1 MLKGSEREVLL
12 DDLGR
17 ASIAKTM
24 DHDSIIIFDLRD
36 YQRPPYGG
44 QSPYRVEGRML
55 DRDGTELTV
64 ALYAD
69 CDGHLLELEFIRWG
83 EGQLIEPDWPR
94 WSFIDCAGMG
104 RLLGPGE
111 TVQSL
116 GISAARLVVASWAT

>member
-24 DHDSIIIFDLRD
+24 DHDSIIIYDLRD
-36 YQRPPYGG
+36 YQRPPYAG

-69 CDGHLLELEFIRWG
+69 RDGHLLELEFIRWG
-83 EGQLIEPDWPR
+83 EGPLIEPDW
-94 WSFIDCAGMG
+94 FT
-104 RLLGPGE
+104 LELY
-111 TVQSL
+111 
-116 GISAARLVVASWAT
+116 

>member
-1 MLKGSEREVLL
+1 MGWLGSHAPGSLPKIIHAFISRCAAMFKGSEREVLL

-36 YQRPPYGG
+36 YQRPPYAG

-55 DRDGTELTV
+55 DRDGTELTA

-69 CDGHLLELEFIRWG
+69 RDGHLLELEFIRWG
-83 EGQLIEPDWPR
+83 VKD
-94 WSFIDCAGMG
+94 S
-104 RLLGPGE
+104 
-111 TVQSL
+111 S
-116 GISAARLVVASWAT
+116 